1 MNESAIFIAACAFVA
16 GYLLACWR
24 VSRKTG
30 VPMSQIL
37 RGGGNGE
44 ER

>member
-1 MNESAIFIAACAFVA
+1 MNESVFVVAVGAFVA